1 MSSAQ
6 VRMSSASLS
15 NTCRDAYH
23 AASSY
28 FHLPIDEEEDEDDFI
43 PPSTRHISWD
53 SSDTTLIDPDTPSSI
68 PSFPSTTS
76 KSGTS
81 DPRETPPQAPSAKNK
96 AVINEILT
104 QDDCYAVLGIS
115 RSSRIDKLTLRR
127 AYLARSKSCHP
138 EYVHHT

>member
-6 VRMSSASLS
+6 VRTSSVFLS
-15 NTCRDAYH
+15 YTCRDAYH

-68 PSFPSTTS
+68 PSFPFAL
-76 KSGTS
+76 SGH
-81 DPRETPPQAPSAKNK
+81 
-96 AVINEILT
+96 VI
-104 QDDCYAVLGIS
+104 
-115 RSSRIDKLTLRR
+115 
-127 AYLARSKSCHP
+127 
-138 EYVHHT
+138 EYVTAGRIVKVFGSQWNFRPAIALHYCY